1 MAASGREGEHGGM
14 TAFAR
19 LTWVVVA
26 LLIVVLVAT
35 LVLEGVA

>member
-1 MAASGREGEHGGM
+1 MAARTTLGHADGM

-19 LTWVVVA
+19 LAWVVVA
-26 LLIVVLVAT
+26 LLVVALVAT